1 MEAGIFTSDS
11 FSVYGVVQRTK
22 ITQKVLAADG
32 NTYEINVTYGQDA
45 AIPADAEL
53 IVTELLPGEERYD
66 EYLRKAV
73 LAEKQDPRAFAEQ
86 FCAEHPDA
94 VVTANEVGAGV
105 VPMAAEDR
113 AFREA
118 VGRAL
123 CVIAG
128 KAEQVTRCTCGIGV
142 RIK

>member
-1 MEAGIFTSDS
+1 M
-11 FSVYGVVQRTK
+11 
-22 ITQKVLAADG
+22 
-32 NTYEINVTYGQDA
+32 
-45 AIPADAEL
+45 
-53 IVTELLPGEERYD
+53 
-66 EYLRKAV
+66 
-73 LAEKQDPRAFAEQ
+73 
-86 FCAEHPDA
+86 
-94 VVTANEVGAGV
+94 
-105 VPMAAEDR
+105 PMAAEDR

>member
-1 MEAGIFTSDS
+1 MKLYVG
-11 FSVYGVVQRTK
+11 GVFQ
-22 ITQKVLAADG
+22 
-32 NTYEINVTYGQDA
+32 GQ
-45 AIPADAEL
+45 AEL
-53 IVTELLPGEERYD
+53 AQQENPNAELYFDFHEAIRE
-66 EYLRKAV
+66 AV
-73 LAEKQDPRAFAEQ
+73 LREGQEPRAFARQ
-86 FCAEHPDA
+86 FCEAHPNA

-123 CVIAG
+123 CVIAQN
-128 KAEQVTRCTCGIGV
+128 AETVTRCVCGIGV

>member
-1 MEAGIFTSDS
+1 MKLYIGGAYQGQEETARRENPDKILFTA
-11 FSVYGVVQRTK
+11 FHETV
-22 ITQKVLAADG
+22 
-32 NTYEINVTYGQDA
+32 
-45 AIPADAEL
+45 
-53 IVTELLPGEERYD
+53 
-66 EYLRKAV
+66 RKAA
-73 LAEKQDPRAFAEQ
+73 LAEKQDPRAFAEA

-94 VVTANEVGAGV
+94 VVVADEVGSGV
-105 VPMAAEDR
+105 VPMSAEER

-128 KAEQVTRCTCGIGV
+128 NAEQVTRCVCGIGV